1 MKPMICS
8 LVMLALFCAQIVQA
22 QSNPPTAN
30 KVGGNIAVG
39 TPRASDSRLDPYVG
53 GPLRDIQIA
62 KQPQSGPA
70 APAANR
76 MLDSIPPT
84 MFQKMFQSH
93 KLVGSPGLAWKKQRV
108 ITVAFYGGSDDLYRL
123 IDQTANEWTALGGQL
138 SFSFKNDAGQYR
150 HWTPSDTSPA
160 ANIRIAFDNT
170 GYWSLLGVLAKNVD
184 PGDSTMNFGG
194 FPDDLQRYFHEQSAA
209 EWRTSYAHT
218 TILHEFGHA
227 IGLSH
232 EHFNQ
237 QCQKDLKMD
246 TIIAYLMGPPNNWSQ
261 EQARFNMDAQ
271 YYAKILAQQAGP
283 LESKLITSPTTD
295 QSSVMLY
302 VFPVTYYKSG
312 DKSVCKP
319 IGDHSQDWSTTLS
332 EGDKQ
337 FYLANYRVIASPFRA
352 ASPVKRSKK

>member
-1 MKPMICS
+1 MNGPVRI
-8 LVMLALFCAQIVQA
+8 LVFTLFCTQI
-22 QSNPPTAN
+22 
-30 KVGGNIAVG
+30 
-39 TPRASDSRLDPYVG
+39 
-53 GPLRDIQIA
+53 
-62 KQPQSGPA
+62 PA
-70 APAANR
+70 APAAQG

-84 MFQKMFQSH
+84 LFHKMFRSH

-108 ITVAFYGGSDDLYRL
+108 ITVAFNGGSDELYRL
-123 IDQTANEWTALGGQL
+123 IEQTANEWPELGGQL
-138 SFSFKNDAGQYR
+138 SFSFKDDAGRYH
-150 HWTPSDTSPA
+150 HWKPDDKSPA
-160 ANIRIAFDNT
+160 ANIRIAFHDT
-170 GYWSLLGVLAKNVD
+170 EPLRGYWSLLGVLAKNVD
-184 PGDSTMNFGG
+184 PGDPTMNFEG
-194 FPDDLQRYFHEQSAA
+194 FPDDLRKYFNGQNAA
-209 EWRTSYAHT
+209 EWRISYAHT

-232 EHFNQ
+232 EHFNP

-246 TIIAYLMGPPNNWSQ
+246 TIIKYLMGPPNNWPQ

-302 VFPVTYYKSG
+302 VFPVSYYQSG

-319 IGDHSQDWSTTLS
+319 IGDHGQDWPTTMS

-337 FYLANYRVIASPFRA
+337 FYLANYRVITSPFGA
-352 ASPVKRSKK
+352 ANPVNGSKK